1 MFAAL
6 KKMFDPSGKELKRL
20 RDTADRINAL
30 EPEIERLTDD
40 ELRAKTGEFK
50 ERLRQGAALDDL
62 LPEAFACVREA
73 AKRTLGQRH
82 YDTQIMAGIVLHEG
96 RIAEMKTGE
105 GKTLAA
111 TLPVYLNAL
120 TGRGVHVVT
129 VNDYLAKRDAEWMG
143 NIYRFLGLSVGV
155 IVPGLNFEERRQ
167 AYAADVTYGT
177 NNEFGFD
184 YLRDNMVV
192 RPEQMVQRDLVY
204 AIVDEVD
211 SILIDEAR
219 TPLII
224 SGQAQQST
232 EHYYRFAQIVPRLKR
247 DEDYT
252 VDEKTRQVAV
262 TEEGVAKVEKMLGID
277 NLYDEDHFE
286 LVHYLHQALKAHTLF
301 KRDRDY
307 VVKDGEVIIV
317 DEFTGRLMIGRRY
330 SDGLH
335 QAIEAK
341 EGVKIEHETQTLASI
356 TFQNYFR
363 MYEKL
368 AGMTG
373 TAKTEEAEFVKIY
386 GMDVVVLPTH
396 KPMIREDL
404 PDLVFKTQEAK
415 YKAVV
420 EDIVELHRTGRPV
433 LVGTASI
440 ERSEML
446 SNMLR
451 RRGVPHQVLNAK
463 YHEKEAE
470 IVAQAGRKGAV
481 TIATN
486 MAGRGTDIMLGG
498 NPEFLAKQELKGKYP
513 PEVLAVAT
521 ERTPTDD
528 PEVLEAREAYR
539 AAYAKYKEQ
548 CDRERE
554 EVVALGGLFIIGTE
568 RHESLRIDNQL
579 RGRAGRQGDPGAS
592 RFYVSLEDD
601 LMRLF
606 GSERISG
613 LMSRLGWDDDQPIE
627 HKQVTRAIENAQKR
641 VEAQHF
647 EMRKQVLEFDDV
659 LNKQRQFIY
668 SRRRQMLSGEALSEH
683 IREMQE
689 QVVGY
694 VLDRYCDEKVA
705 AVEWDLAGLVAHI
718 EELVGRKG
726 VLTEAELEDLGRD
739 AIAERLRTLL
749 NQVYAEREEEIGSE
763 RMRVLERIVYLNFI
777 DSKWMEHLRNMD
789 DLREGIFLRAY
800 AQRDPLV
807 EYQFEAYQMFDE
819 MMAGVREGVLKYLYR
834 VRVVEGAPQVAQRT
848 VDPLQAAYTNRDAS
862 AQGRKQVQQRRVQRV
877 GRNDPCPCG
886 SGKKYKKCH
895 GAAG

>member
-1 MFAAL
+1 
-6 KKMFDPSGKELKRL
+6 
-20 RDTADRINAL
+20 
-30 EPEIERLTDD
+30 
-40 ELRAKTGEFK
+40 
-50 ERLRQGAALDDL
+50 
-62 LPEAFACVREA
+62 
-73 AKRTLGQRH
+73 
-82 YDTQIMAGIVLHEG
+82 
-96 RIAEMKTGE
+96 
-105 GKTLAA
+105 
-111 TLPVYLNAL
+111 
-120 TGRGVHVVT
+120 
-129 VNDYLAKRDAEWMG
+129 
-143 NIYRFLGLSVGV
+143 
-155 IVPGLNFEERRQ
+155 
-167 AYAADVTYGT
+167 
-177 NNEFGFD
+177 
-184 YLRDNMVV
+184 
-192 RPEQMVQRDLVY
+192 
-204 AIVDEVD
+204 
-211 SILIDEAR
+211 
-219 TPLII
+219 
-224 SGQAQQST
+224 
-232 EHYYRFAQIVPRLKR
+232 
-247 DEDYT
+247 
-252 VDEKTRQVAV
+252 
-262 TEEGVAKVEKMLGID
+262 
-277 NLYDEDHFE
+277 
-286 LVHYLHQALKAHTLF
+286 
-301 KRDRDY
+301 
-307 VVKDGEVIIV
+307 
-317 DEFTGRLMIGRRY
+317 
-330 SDGLH
+330 
-335 QAIEAK
+335 
-341 EGVKIEHETQTLASI
+341 
-356 TFQNYFR
+356 
-363 MYEKL
+363 
-368 AGMTG
+368 
-373 TAKTEEAEFVKIY
+373 
-386 GMDVVVLPTH
+386 
-396 KPMIREDL
+396 
-404 PDLVFKTQEAK
+404 
-415 YKAVV
+415 
-420 EDIVELHRTGRPV
+420 
-433 LVGTASI
+433 
-440 ERSEML
+440 
-446 SNMLR
+446 
-451 RRGVPHQVLNAK
+451 
-463 YHEKEAE
+463 
-470 IVAQAGRKGAV
+470 
-481 TIATN
+481 
-486 MAGRGTDIMLGG
+486 
-498 NPEFLAKQELKGKYP
+498 
-513 PEVLAVAT
+513 
-521 ERTPTDD
+521 
-528 PEVLEAREAYR
+528 
-539 AAYAKYKEQ
+539 AKYKEQ

-568 RHESLRIDNQL
+568 RHESRRIDNQL

-694 VLDRYCDEKVA
+694 VRDRYCDEKVA

-763 RMRVLERIVYLNFI
+763 RMRVLERMVYLNFI

-819 MMAGVREGVLKYLYR
+819 MMAGVREGVLKYLNR
-834 VRVVEGAPQVAQRT
+834 VRVVEGAPQVAHRT